1 MVAQFNTNLD
11 PLNPLNGVRSYN
23 SPDFADVDEDGDL
36 DAFTS
41 YRGYIKYYENDGSG
55 NFSENA
61 AANPLDGIRSYGAP
75 NFVDFDGDDDV
86 DLFASQR
93 GRRGN
98 NLYLYYENDGNGN
111 LNSLEPLGDINSRS
125 TPILVDIDDDGDIDV
140 FTTDAYGGEEF
151 VFRSSEEEFS
161 VSNGIKYYENDG
173 NDNFSENASGNPLKD
188 LEINGTPIFADFD
201 VDGDLDVFTSAYGG
215 DRFAFRS
222 SEEEFSVSNGID
234 YYENDGSGNF
244 SENASDNPL
253 KDLEI
258 SGTPIFAD
266 FDGDGD
272 LDVFTSYDG
281 YIKYYENDG
290 SGNLNSAVSL
300 NGVRS
305 YREAV
310 FADFDGDGDADVFV
324 SEGGKRGDNFSYYK
338 NDGSGNLNSIVP
350 LGDVRSSNAPSFI
363 DLDGDGDLD
372 AFTAEYYEY
381 STCVKYY
388 DNDGSG
394 NFSENATANP
404 LNGVES
410 NDAPSFIDLDGDGDL
425 DAFTSYD
432 GYIKY
437 YENDGS
443 GNFSENATANPLN
456 GVESNDAPSFVD
468 LDGDGALDAFTTY
481 DGYIKYYENDGSENF
496 SENATANPLN
506 GVRSNDAPNFVDFD
520 EDGDLDAFTNYRG
533 YIKYY
538 ENDGSGNLNSIQ
550 PLDGINGT
558 PIFTDFDG
566 DGDLDVFDSQYG
578 ITLYNENDGSGNL
591 NSIQP
596 LDGINNTPS
605 FIDLDGDGDLDAFI
619 AEYYE
624 YSTSIKYYENDG
636 SGNFTENSSAN
647 PLDGVRSNDA
657 PNFVDFDG
665 DGVLD
670 AFIKY
675 DGYIKYY
682 ENDGSGN
689 FTENSSANPFDG
701 VESNNAPEFADL
713 DQDGDLD
720 AFIGEKDGSIRYYE
734 NDGSGNLIATF
745 NFGNPLAASQVGY
758 HFAPNFADLDR
769 DGNLDAFTNYNG
781 SIKY

>member
-188 LEINGTPIFADFD
+188 LEI
-201 VDGDLDVFTSAYGG
+201 
-215 DRFAFRS
+215 
-222 SEEEFSVSNGID
+222 
-234 YYENDGSGNF
+234 
-244 SENASDNPL
+244 
-253 KDLEI
+253 

-363 DLDGDGDLD
+363 DLDGEGDLD
-372 AFTAEYYEY
+372 AFT
-381 STCVKYY
+381 T
-388 DNDGSG
+388 
-394 NFSENATANP
+394 
-404 LNGVES
+404 
-410 NDAPSFIDLDGDGDL
+410 
-425 DAFTSYD
+425 
-432 GYIKY
+432 
-437 YENDGS
+437 
-443 GNFSENATANPLN
+443 
-456 GVESNDAPSFVD
+456 
-468 LDGDGALDAFTTY
+468 
-481 DGYIKYYENDGSENF
+481 
-496 SENATANPLN
+496 
-506 GVRSNDAPNFVDFD
+506 
-520 EDGDLDAFTNYRG
+520 
-533 YIKYY
+533 
-538 ENDGSGNLNSIQ
+538 
-550 PLDGINGT
+550 
-558 PIFTDFDG
+558 
-566 DGDLDVFDSQYG
+566 
-578 ITLYNENDGSGNL
+578 
-591 NSIQP
+591 
-596 LDGINNTPS
+596 
-605 FIDLDGDGDLDAFI
+605 
-619 AEYYE
+619 
-624 YSTSIKYYENDG
+624 
-636 SGNFTENSSAN
+636 
-647 PLDGVRSNDA
+647 
-657 PNFVDFDG
+657 
-665 DGVLD
+665 
-670 AFIKY
+670 
-675 DGYIKYY
+675 
-682 ENDGSGN
+682 
-689 FTENSSANPFDG
+689 
-701 VESNNAPEFADL
+701 
-713 DQDGDLD
+713 
-720 AFIGEKDGSIRYYE
+720 
-734 NDGSGNLIATF
+734 
-745 NFGNPLAASQVGY
+745 
-758 HFAPNFADLDR
+758 
-769 DGNLDAFTNYNG
+769 
-781 SIKY
+781 